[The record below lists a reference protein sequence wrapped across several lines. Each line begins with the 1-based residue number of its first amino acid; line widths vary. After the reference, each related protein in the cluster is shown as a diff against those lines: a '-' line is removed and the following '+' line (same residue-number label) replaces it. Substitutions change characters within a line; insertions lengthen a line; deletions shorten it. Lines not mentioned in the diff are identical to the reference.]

1 MARGNCRSMKREI
14 AGKMTSDVKGVV
26 EVTAATAK
34 ELKATKTIILLS
46 VAIRRPLKSKTYGV
60 YRSTKTYLVTMK
72 VIRG

>member
-1 MARGNCRSMKREI
+1 MKREI

-34 ELKATKTIILLS
+34 ELKATKTKIFLS
-46 VAIRRPLKSKTYGV
+46 VAIPRLWKSKTYEV